1 MNRRLF
7 LQLTPH
13 HALASGGGQSG
24 NAAQSGSTRTRAD
37 ADFYVAPD
45 GDDRNPGTLS
55 KPFRTVA
62 RARDAVFDLRR
73 GRKTKRPTV
82 VMLRGGAYY
91 LRQSVVFS
99 GRDSGTSDEPITY
112 TAYPGE
118 HPVLSGGM
126 PVSGWKVYKNRIYA
140 AQLPKRDD
148 QYYGIGQL
156 FFNGKR

>member
-7 LQLTPH
+7 LKLTQLLG
-13 HALASGGGQSG
+13 LASGGAQNG
-24 NAAQSGSTRTRAD
+24 NAVQSASTRTQAD

-55 KPFRTVA
+55 KPFRTLA

-82 VMLRGGAYY
+82 VMLRGGTYY

-99 GRDSGTSDEPITY
+99 SRDSGTSDEPITY

-118 HPVLSGGM
+118 HPILSGGM
-126 PVSGWKVYKNRIYA
+126 PVSGWKVYKDGIYA

-148 QYYGIGQL
+148 QYYGI
-156 FFNGKR
+156 